1 VTAYDALFARVFT
14 RIDPE
19 RAHELGFRAIR
30 AATPLTRHL
39 LTPRSADPAE
49 VHTPERRP
57 GRSSPVSAMG
67 LIFPNALG
75 LAAGFDKNAVGIDGL
90 AALGFGFVEIGTVTA
105 RPQPGNPRPRLFRL
119 PRDRAIVNRM
129 GFNNDGA
136 EVVARRLAVRAER
149 VDKGRVGVPGG
160 ELLPGQRSGGSTS
173 AGSALVGIN
182 IGKTK
187 VVQEDDERAVLADY
201 AFSARLLAPYAD
213 YLVVNVSSPNTPGL
227 RSLQAVDRLAPL
239 LEEVRRVAGDAA
251 GRHVPLCVKIAPDL
265 ADDDVVDVAR
275 LAVGQGLDGIIATN
289 TTISRDGLVT
299 DPAAVA
305 AVGAGG
311 LSGPALRQRA
321 LDVLKVLRAEAPG
334 LTLIGVGGISSVD
347 DARERID
354 AGADLVQAY
363 TGFVYGGPLW
373 PRRVVRGLSA

>member
-67 LIFPNALG
+67 LTFPNALG
-75 LAAGFDKNAVGIDGL
+75 LAAGFDKNAVGIDAL
-90 AALGFGFVEIGTVTA
+90 AALGFGFVEVGTVTA

-149 VDKGRVGVPGG
+149 VNKSRVGVPGG
-160 ELLPGQRSGGSTS
+160 ELLPGQRSGG
-173 AGSALVGIN
+173 
-182 IGKTK
+182 
-187 VVQEDDERAVLADY
+187 
-201 AFSARLLAPYAD
+201 
-213 YLVVNVSSPNTPGL
+213 
-227 RSLQAVDRLAPL
+227 
-239 LEEVRRVAGDAA
+239 
-251 GRHVPLCVKIAPDL
+251 
-265 ADDDVVDVAR
+265 
-275 LAVGQGLDGIIATN
+275 
-289 TTISRDGLVT
+289 
-299 DPAAVA
+299 
-305 AVGAGG
+305 
-311 LSGPALRQRA
+311 
-321 LDVLKVLRAEAPG
+321 
-334 LTLIGVGGISSVD
+334 
-347 DARERID
+347 
-354 AGADLVQAY
+354 
-363 TGFVYGGPLW
+363 
-373 PRRVVRGLSA
+373 

>member
-1 VTAYDALFARVFT
+1 
-14 RIDPE
+14 
-19 RAHELGFRAIR
+19 
-30 AATPLTRHL
+30 
-39 LTPRSADPAE
+39 
-49 VHTPERRP
+49 
-57 GRSSPVSAMG
+57 MG
-67 LIFPNALG
+67 LTFPNPLG
-75 LAAGFDKNAVGIDGL
+75 LAAGFDKNAVGIDAL
-90 AALGFGFVEIGTVTA
+90 AALGFGFVEVGTVTA

-149 VDKGRVGVPGG
+149 VNKSRVGVPGG

-187 VVQEDDERAVLADY
+187 VVPEDDERAVLADY

-311 LSGPALRQRA
+311 LSGPVLRQRA